1 MASDQTLTSEELMRQ
16 TRASIERA
24 RRSIDATKRILD
36 EMREK
41 REGRL
46 RPRLTLVR
54 DEQAEVKDDG

>member
-1 MASDQTLTSEELMRQ
+1 MRQ

-24 RRSIDATKRILD
+24 RRSIDATKRILN

-41 REGRL
+41 REGRP

-54 DEQAEVKDDG
+54 DEQAEVRDDG